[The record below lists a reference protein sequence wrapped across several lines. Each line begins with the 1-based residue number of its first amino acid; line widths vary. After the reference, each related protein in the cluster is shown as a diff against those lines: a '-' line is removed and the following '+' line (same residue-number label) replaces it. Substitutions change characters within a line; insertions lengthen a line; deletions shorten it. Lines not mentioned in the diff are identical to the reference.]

1 MAKYVL
7 QQYKGRLNSRVK
19 ISGCKNAALPI
30 MCAATLS
37 TETSTISDIPDLID
51 VNIMKDI
58 LVHLG
63 ANIQYDKASKTMT
76 IGYGGNGSFEAPYD
90 MVDKLRASV
99 LSMGVLLATKG
110 MAKVASPGGCPIGAR
125 PIDLHLKGFAAMGA
139 EIQQGHGYVMAMA
152 SKGLHGATIYLDFPS
167 VGATENI
174 MLAAVTARGE
184 TIIDNAANE
193 PEIVDLAS
201 FLSSMGADISG
212 AGTDK
217 IRIQGVNKL
226 HAADHTIMPDRI
238 ETESFMAIAAI
249 LGGRLE
255 IVNAIPEHVKPVT
268 AKLREMGCVVT
279 EEEGCIVVETP
290 ENVNL
295 KSVDI
300 KTLPHPG
307 FPTDM
312 QAPFTSLLC
321 KTAGTGI
328 ITETVFENRF
338 LHVQELKRMGA
349 NIKIDGRT
357 AYIEGGLP
365 LTGTKVKAMDLRAG
379 MAMILAGLFAD
390 GQTEIDNI
398 YHIERGYEDLPEKLR
413 SMGVEI
419 ARID

>member
-1 MAKYVL
+1 MAKYIV
-7 QQYKGRLNSRVK
+7 QPYKGKLNSRVK

-30 MCAATLS
+30 MCAAALS
-37 TETSTISDIPDLID
+37 TETSTITEVPDLID
-51 VNIMKDI
+51 INIMKDI

-63 ANIQYDKASKTMT
+63 ANIQYDKQTSTMT
-76 IGYGGNGSFEAPYD
+76 VAYSGNGSFEAPYD

-152 SKGLHGATIYLDFPS
+152 SKGLHGANIYLDFPS

-174 MLAAVTARGE
+174 MLAAVTAIGE

-193 PEIVDLAS
+193 PEIVDLAT

-217 IRIQGVNKL
+217 IRIQGVKKL
-226 HAADHTIMPDRI
+226 HAAEHAIMPDRI
-238 ETESFMAIAAI
+238 ETGSFMTLAAAI
-249 LGGRLE
+249 GGRLE
-255 IVNAIPEHVKPVT
+255 IVNAIPEHVKPIS
-268 AKLREMGCVVT
+268 AKLREMGCQ
-279 EEEGCIVVETP
+279 VVEEDGCLVVEVEDTSK
-290 ENVNL
+290 L
-295 KSVDI
+295 KAVDI

-312 QAPFTSLLC
+312 QAPFTALLC
-321 KTAGTGI
+321 RSHGTGI

-357 AYIEGGLP
+357 AYIEGGTP

-379 MAMILAGLFAD
+379 MAVILAALFAE
-390 GQTEIDNI
+390 GTTEVDDI
-398 YHIERGYEDLPEKLR
+398 YHVERGYEDLPGKLR
-413 SMGVEI
+413 SLGIEI